1 MLFGARKTYRVE
13 TLGSSALRQVAAPI
27 PEVTPEIRRLAEEML
42 GAMIAF
48 EGIGLAAPQVG
59 VLRRVVIVEP
69 NPETT
74 MTLVNPEILERS
86 GAVEG
91 MEGCLSVPDVW
102 GIVVRPDHVVV
113 RAQDRDG
120 REFQFSADG
129 YAARIVCHEV
139 DHLDGVLFTDK
150 AIRFVNPDGEDEE

>member
-1 MLFGARKTYRVE
+1 MAIRNVVLRGDMLLSKKSRAVEAFDARLHTLIDDMIE
-13 TLGSSALRQVAAPI
+13 T
-27 PEVTPEIRRLAEEML
+27 MHKK
-42 GAMIAF
+42 
-48 EGIGLAAPQVG
+48 EGVGIAAPQVG

-120 REFQFSADG
+120 KEFKFSADG

-139 DHLDGVLFTDK
+139 DHLDGILFTDK
-150 AIRFVNPDGEDEE
+150 AIRVVNPDAEDEE

>member
-1 MLFGARKTYRVE
+1 MAIQNVVLRGDMLLSKKSRAVEAFDARLHTLIDDMIE
-13 TLGSSALRQVAAPI
+13 T
-27 PEVTPEIRRLAEEML
+27 MHKK
-42 GAMIAF
+42 
-48 EGIGLAAPQVG
+48 EGVGIAAPQVG

-120 REFQFSADG
+120 KEFKFSADG

-139 DHLDGVLFTDK
+139 DHLDGILFTDK
-150 AIRFVNPDGEDEE
+150 AIRFVNPDAEDEE

>member
-1 MLFGARKTYRVE
+1 MAIRNVVLRGDMLLSKKSRAVEAFDARLHTLIDDMIE
-13 TLGSSALRQVAAPI
+13 T
-27 PEVTPEIRRLAEEML
+27 MHKK
-42 GAMIAF
+42 
-48 EGIGLAAPQVG
+48 EGVGIAAPQVG

-120 REFQFSADG
+120 KEFKFSADG

-139 DHLDGVLFTDK
+139 DHLDGILFTDK
-150 AIRFVNPDGEDEE
+150 AIRFVNPNAEDEE